1 MAKQK
6 VDHVKLYF
14 DDKRK
19 KISQAKS
26 ITDLLY
32 LATLKGNTP
41 DYFTI
46 KRYFETELNNDL
58 EKCREHAINVV
69 SGLQYKMYN

>member
-1 MAKQK
+1 MPKQK

-14 DDKRK
+14 DDKRE

-26 ITDLLY
+26 IAELLH

-41 DYFTI
+41 DYFAI
-46 KRYFETELNNDL
+46 KQYFETELNDDL